1 MELFFDGGI
10 KNMFYSEEE
19 IQKLIDNLD
28 IVEVI
33 GEYVNLKKA
42 GSDYKGLSP
51 FKDEKTP
58 SFTVSPVK
66 NIFKDFSTQIG
77 GNVISFYMKINDIGF
92 VQAVEELSQK
102 YNIPLKKNGK
112 SQIVSQKISEKQ
124 AENKEYFEIMNEA
137 QTFFENNV
145 EKYEEALE
153 YMKNRDFSLEDMK
166 KFKIGFASSI
176 RDGLF
181 QYLIEKN
188 FSENKIMKLGLAKR
202 NENGEIYDSFRNRII
217 FPIYNIEGKIVA
229 FGGRIIEKNSN
240 LPKYLNSPD
249 SPIFK
254 KGRELFG
261 IKYQGGNVKK
271 KGFAILMEGYLDVL
285 TAQKNGFENAVASLG
300 TAFTE
305 EQAQLLKKYTDKI
318 LIAYDN
324 DEAGRNAVIKAGY
337 ILKKYDFDIKCL
349 VLKGEEKDPDEFLR
363 KNGKKAFIEVVKESK
378 EIFDFLILEFSK
390 EMDLKDVDNVT
401 KFIRKFKPFFSN
413 VTDNL
418 RKNLYLQK
426 LSTEFR
432 IDGFILK
439 EELGNLTPEKSPKKP
454 RISSDEN
461 TVKFKKLKEDLYIE
475 LEKQTFIYFLKCYG
489 SEKQKCEKLLNKK
502 FSSSIFNKLV
512 EDMKTI
518 NFDIR
523 KLDKIDITKE
533 ESEIIM
539 GLQFSAD
546 KDIKDKDIYFREIY
560 FGWIKREIDE
570 ERKKS
575 DEEDDKIR
583 KFELKRILSK
593 LKCISKIDEIEKL
606 YDEFILIRRSDYV

>member
-1 MELFFDGGI
+1 
-10 KNMFYSEEE
+10 MFYSEEE

-102 YNIPLKKNGK
+102 YNIPLKKSGK
-112 SQIVSQKISEKQ
+112 FQKNSQKISDKQ

-137 QTFFENNV
+137 QNFFENNV

-166 KFKIGFASSI
+166 KFKIGFASST

-426 LSTEFR
+426 LSTEFG

-570 ERKKS
+570 ERRKS
-575 DEEDDKIR
+575 DEENDKI
-583 KFELKRILSK
+583 KKLELKKILLK
-593 LKCISKIDEIEKL
+593 LKNISKIDEIEKL
-606 YDEFILIRRSDYV
+606 YDEFILIRRLGYV

>member
-1 MELFFDGGI
+1 
-10 KNMFYSEEE
+10 MFYSEEE

-102 YNIPLKKNGK
+102 YNIPLKKSGK
-112 SQIVSQKISEKQ
+112 FQKNSQKISEKQ

-166 KFKIGFASSI
+166 KFKIGFVSST

-426 LSTEFR
+426 LSTEFG

-475 LEKQTFIYFLKCYG
+475 LEKQTFIYFLKCYD

-570 ERKKS
+570 ERRKS
-575 DEEDDKIR
+575 DEENDKI
-583 KFELKRILSK
+583 KKLELKKILLK
-593 LKCISKIDEIEKL
+593 LKNISKIDEIEKL
-606 YDEFILIRRSDYV
+606 YDEFILIRRLGYV

>member
-1 MELFFDGGI
+1 
-10 KNMFYSEEE
+10 MFYSEEE

-102 YNIPLKKNGK
+102 YNIPLKKSGK
-112 SQIVSQKISEKQ
+112 FQKNSQKISEKQ

-137 QTFFENNV
+137 QNFFENNV

-426 LSTEFR
+426 LSTEFG

-475 LEKQTFIYFLKCYG
+475 LEKQTFIYFLKCYD

-570 ERKKS
+570 ERRKS
-575 DEEDDKIR
+575 DEENDKL
-583 KFELKRILSK
+583 KKLELKKILLK
-593 LKCISKIDEIEKL
+593 LKNISKIDEIEKL
-606 YDEFILIRRSDYV
+606 YDEFILIRRLGYV

>member
-1 MELFFDGGI
+1 
-10 KNMFYSEEE
+10 MFYSEEE

-176 RDGLF
+176 RDELF

-188 FSENKIMKLGLAKR
+188 FSEEKIIKLGLAKR

-305 EQAQLLKKYTDKI
+305 EQAQLLKKYIDKI

-337 ILKKYDFDIKCL
+337 VLKKYDFDIKCL

-426 LSTEFR
+426 LSTEFG

-475 LEKQTFIYFLKCYG
+475 LEKQTFIYFLKCYD

-570 ERKKS
+570 ERQKS
-575 DEEDDKIR
+575 DEENDKI
-583 KFELKRILSK
+583 KKLELKKILLK
-593 LKCISKIDEIEKL
+593 LKNISKIDEIEKL
-606 YDEFILIRRSDYV
+606 YDEFILIRRLGYV

>member
-1 MELFFDGGI
+1 
-10 KNMFYSEEE
+10 MFYSEEE

-102 YNIPLKKNGK
+102 YNIPLKKSGK
-112 SQIVSQKISEKQ
+112 FQKNSQKISEKQ

-166 KFKIGFASSI
+166 KFKIGFVSST

-426 LSTEFR
+426 LSTEFG

-475 LEKQTFIYFLKCYG
+475 LEKQTFIYFLKCYD

-570 ERKKS
+570 ERRRS
-575 DEEDDKIR
+575 DEENDKI
-583 KFELKRILSK
+583 KKLELKKILLK
-593 LKCISKIDEIEKL
+593 LKNISKIDEIEKL
-606 YDEFILIRRSDYV
+606 YDEFILIRRLGYV

>member
-1 MELFFDGGI
+1 
-10 KNMFYSEEE
+10 MFYSEEE

-102 YNIPLKKNGK
+102 YNIPLKKSGK
-112 SQIVSQKISEKQ
+112 FQKNSQKISEKQ

-426 LSTEFR
+426 LSTEFG

-475 LEKQTFIYFLKCYG
+475 LEKQTFIYFLKCYD

-533 ESEIIM
+533 EWEIIM

-570 ERKKS
+570 ERRKS
-575 DEEDDKIR
+575 DEENDKI
-583 KFELKRILSK
+583 KKLELKKILLK
-593 LKCISKIDEIEKL
+593 LKNISKIDEIEKL
-606 YDEFILIRRSDYV
+606 YDEFILIRRLGYV

>member
-1 MELFFDGGI
+1 
-10 KNMFYSEEE
+10 MFYSEEE

-102 YNIPLKKNGK
+102 YNIPLKKSGK
-112 SQIVSQKISEKQ
+112 FQKNSQKISEKQ
-124 AENKEYFEIMNEA
+124 VENKEYFEIMNEA

-153 YMKNRDFSLEDMK
+153 YMKNRDFSVEDMK
-166 KFKIGFASSI
+166 KFKIGFASST

-337 ILKKYDFDIKCL
+337 ILKKYDFDIKCF

-426 LSTEFR
+426 LSTEFG

-570 ERKKS
+570 ERRKS
-575 DEEDDKIR
+575 DEENDKI
-583 KFELKRILSK
+583 KKLELKKILLK
-593 LKCISKIDEIEKL
+593 LKNISKIDEIEKL
-606 YDEFILIRRSDYV
+606 YDEFILIRRLGYV

>member
-1 MELFFDGGI
+1 
-10 KNMFYSEEE
+10 
-19 IQKLIDNLD
+19 
-28 IVEVI
+28 
-33 GEYVNLKKA
+33 
-42 GSDYKGLSP
+42 
-51 FKDEKTP
+51 
-58 SFTVSPVK
+58 
-66 NIFKDFSTQIG
+66 
-77 GNVISFYMKINDIGF
+77 MKINDIGF

-102 YNIPLKKNGK
+102 YNIPLKKSGK
-112 SQIVSQKISEKQ
+112 FQKNSQKISDKQ

-137 QTFFENNV
+137 QNFFENNV

-426 LSTEFR
+426 LSTEFG

-570 ERKKS
+570 ERRKS
-575 DEEDDKIR
+575 DEENDKI
-583 KFELKRILSK
+583 KKLELKKILLK
-593 LKCISKIDEIEKL
+593 LKNISKIDEIEKL
-606 YDEFILIRRSDYV
+606 YDEFILIRRLGYV

>member
-1 MELFFDGGI
+1 
-10 KNMFYSEEE
+10 MFYSEEE

-102 YNIPLKKNGK
+102 YNIPLKKSGK
-112 SQIVSQKISEKQ
+112 FQKNSQKISEKQ

-166 KFKIGFASSI
+166 KFKIGFVSST

-349 VLKGEEKDPDEFLR
+349 VLKGKEKDPDEFLR

-426 LSTEFR
+426 LSTEFG

-475 LEKQTFIYFLKCYG
+475 LEKQTFIYFLKCYD

-570 ERKKS
+570 ERRKS
-575 DEEDDKIR
+575 DEENDKI
-583 KFELKRILSK
+583 KKLELKKILLK
-593 LKCISKIDEIEKL
+593 LKNISKIDEIEKL
-606 YDEFILIRRSDYV
+606 YDEFILIRRLGYV